1 MWFGYYL
8 LHISYHVCIGQ
19 NLFEDTCA
27 RLESVRN
34 YTVDTLPTE
43 GDVTV
48 ANLAFR
54 SIVTAS
60 FEETSITVEFD
71 EIYLINEL
79 KLEGQQARGVAVQ
92 PGKAG
97 DPFCYVVDV
106 SKDEFQWIRVIDYSY
121 LRCYSTQQLYF
132 PKQAVKYVMCFVA
145 NTVVHLCH
153 SYKLSVVSHH
163 QPRSHAYPVFRSSV
177 CVQYHIRRQ
186 KSAKNRQGL
195 GHVNNVWW
203 M

>member
-1 MWFGYYL
+1 MRLKSWFGYYL
-8 LHISYHVCIGQ
+8 LHISYHVFIGQ

-43 GDVTV
+43 GDVTIV
-48 ANLAFR
+48 KLTFR

-79 KLEGQQARGVAVQ
+79 KLEGQQARGVAMQ
-92 PGKAG
+92 PGKTG

-106 SKDEFQWIRVIDYSY
+106 SKDDFQWIRVIDYSY

-132 PKQAVKYVMCFVA
+132 PKQAVKYVMYLMA
-145 NTVVHLCH
+145 NTRL
-153 SYKLSVVSHH
+153 YI
-163 QPRSHAYPVFRSSV
+163 
-177 CVQYHIRRQ
+177 CVTRDMWT
-186 KSAKNRQGL
+186 N
-195 GHVNNVWW
+195 
-203 M
+203 